1 MYKELAFPNVKRLS
15 GLFSSLTFY
24 DCRVERS
31 RSHKLKKRI
40 HTGPEIST
48 FCQITGPGIEGYHT
62 ADAVPNVV
70 LDKYIA
76 ENMLTIDGGVFF
88 EIVCR
93 KDGTALVIVKYNAI
107 IGDRWLAEV
116 PTDMIPGL
124 AEEEEKHKAEMA
136 EILNS

>member
-1 MYKELAFPNVKRLS
+1 MYKELAFPNLKSLS
-15 GLFSSLTFY
+15 GLFSSLKY
-24 DCRVERS
+24 YKPGKRDLH
-31 RSHKLKKRI
+31 SHTYFKR
-40 HTGPEIST
+40 HPVGPAIST

-62 ADAVPNVV
+62 ADAVPNEV

-76 ENMLTIDGGVFF
+76 ENMLDIDGGVFF

-124 AEEEEKHKAEMA
+124 AEEEQKHRADMEA
-136 EILNS
+136 IES